1 MSDPVRW
8 VELPLRAVISIHQ
21 GFWMCLLCARSGRP
35 GAGRFWEDSAGAEA
49 AGLTHLDEVHR
60 SPVLRP
66 APTAS
71 GRSIIEANHAQH
83 VIEGSHDPDC
93 PRCPVLE

>member
-35 GAGRFWEDSAGAEA
+35 GAGRFWEDSARAEA
-49 AGLTHLDEVHR
+49 AGLTHLGAVHR
-60 SPVLRP
+60 APAIPTSP
-66 APTAS
+66 AS
-71 GRSIIEANHAQH
+71 SIEVNHAQH